1 MFDIVLHDI
10 PRNSAHRSFSID
22 VNCLP
27 ISKRLMILPIH
38 PKSAILVANAAH
50 RPPWIQLVFELN
62 RLVLRGGHVRG
73 KGHEEIAGDSLLDCD
88 SRAGVLLA
96 AARQH
101 RVDGQMR

>member
-1 MFDIVLHDI
+1 MSMFDIVLHDI

-27 ISKRLMILPIH
+27 ISKRLMILLIH

-73 KGHEEIAGDSLLDCD
+73 KGHEEIGGDWLLDSE
-88 SRAGVLLA
+88 SRAGGWLA

-101 RVDGQMR
+101 AGE